1 MFIIKEVF
9 KIISRS
15 KLHFI
20 INLISLSISVFL
32 ILISSLFF
40 YATDTVNKY
49 LQENLSISVF
59 LKDNIS
65 DEKLKEIESFLS
77 SKIYTA
83 KIEYVSKE
91 KAYDIF
97 LEETG
102 EDFKKILDY
111 NPLPASFNLF
121 LKSEFVTEDLIN
133 SINDELNKIPEIT
146 EVVSKMDFYE
156 NLLSIS
162 EKIKNYILFITV
174 LMIFTSIYLVFST
187 NKLIINS
194 SFEKF
199 ETMKLVG
206 AKLSTIKLPIILNII
221 LVGLIAGL
229 LSIGFIYLIISFL
242 ELNLQLVLN
251 YLRLNQIILF
261 LFVLLIGPFL
271 GTLITIFS
279 LRKITLKVKT

>member
-1 MFIIKEVF
+1 MFILKEVF

-32 ILISSLFF
+32 ILVSFLFL

-49 LQENLSISVF
+49 LQENLTISVF
-59 LKDNIS
+59 LRDNIS

-83 KIEYVSKE
+83 KLEYVSKE

-133 SINDELNKIPEIT
+133 SINNELNKIPEIT
-146 EVVSKMDFYE
+146 EVVSKMDFYK

-162 EKIKNYILFITV
+162 EKIKNYILFITI
-174 LMIFTSIYLVFST
+174 LMIITSVYLVYST
-187 NKLIINS
+187 NKLIITS
-194 SFEKF
+194 SYEKF

-221 LVGLIAGL
+221 LIGLIAGF

-242 ELNLQLVLN
+242 ELNLQSVLN
-251 YLRLNQIILF
+251 YLNFNQIILF
-261 LFVLLIGPFL
+261 LLILLIGPFL
-271 GTLITIFS
+271 GVLVTVFS
-279 LRKITLKVKT
+279 LRKITLIVKT

>member
-1 MFIIKEVF
+1 LQE
-9 KIISRS
+9 
-15 KLHFI
+15 
-20 INLISLSISVFL
+20 NLTISVFL
-32 ILISSLFF
+32 R
-40 YATDTVNKY
+40 
-49 LQENLSISVF
+49 
-59 LKDNIS
+59 DNIS

-83 KIEYVSKE
+83 KLEYVSKE

-156 NLLSIS
+156 NLLSVS
-162 EKIKNYILFITV
+162 EKIKNYILFITI
-174 LMIFTSIYLVFST
+174 LMIITSVYLVYST
-187 NKLIINS
+187 NKLIITS
-194 SFEKF
+194 SYEKF

-242 ELNLQLVLN
+242 ELNLQSVLN
-251 YLRLNQIILF
+251 YLNLNQIILF
-261 LFVLLIGPFL
+261 LFILLTGPFL
-271 GTLITIFS
+271 GVLITVFS

>member
-1 MFIIKEVF
+1 MFILKEVF

-32 ILISSLFF
+32 ILLSFLFL
-40 YATDTVNKY
+40 YATDTVNKH
-49 LQENLSISVF
+49 LQENLTISVF
-59 LKDNIS
+59 LRDNIS

-83 KIEYVSKE
+83 KLEYVSKE
-91 KAYDIF
+91 KAHDIF

-146 EVVSKMDFYE
+146 EVVSKMDFYK

-162 EKIKNYILFITV
+162 EKIKNYILFITI
-174 LMIFTSIYLVFST
+174 LMIITSVYLVYST
-187 NKLIINS
+187 NKLIITS
-194 SFEKF
+194 SYEKF

-221 LVGLIAGL
+221 LIGLIAGF

-242 ELNLQLVLN
+242 ELNLQVVLN
-251 YLRLNQIILF
+251 YLNLNQIILF
-261 LFVLLIGPFL
+261 LFILLIGPFL
-271 GTLITIFS
+271 GVLVTVFS

>member
-1 MFIIKEVF
+1 MFILKEVF

-32 ILISSLFF
+32 ILVSFLFL
-40 YATDTVNKY
+40 YATDTINKY
-49 LQENLSISVF
+49 LQENLTISVF
-59 LKDNIS
+59 LRDNIS

-83 KIEYVSKE
+83 KLEYVSKE

-156 NLLSIS
+156 NLLSVS
-162 EKIKNYILFITV
+162 EKIKNYILFITI
-174 LMIFTSIYLVFST
+174 LMIITSVYLVYST
-187 NKLIINS
+187 NKLIITS
-194 SFEKF
+194 SYEKF

-242 ELNLQLVLN
+242 ELNLQSVLN
-251 YLRLNQIILF
+251 YLNLNQIILF
-261 LFVLLIGPFL
+261 LFILLTGPFL
-271 GTLITIFS
+271 GVLITVFS